1 MYQIGRCAV
10 PGFLAAYFRRVTLRN
25 HGFPNSTLYMHRDPQ
40 LVGFEVA
47 VCPWKPRGSSP
58 LCRAVGTV
66 LAQPFHRLRRRLYRV
81 RDCGSND
88 LAGKVPQMSAG
99 RPKDGQLQGKQHAA
113 GEAKKINLDR
123 WREVDV
129 VSLLDHLP
137 KLLVHTEVT
146 DIVRKGTGWQLRQL
160 AINHKALSGGRSFGH
175 QLRNVSVDVPWV
187 VSG

>member
-25 HGFPNSTLYMHRDPQ
+25 HGFPNSTLYVHRDAR

-66 LAQPFHRLRRRLYRV
+66 LAQPFHRSRRKLYRV
-81 RDCGSND
+81 LDCGSND

-99 RPKDGQLQGKQHAA
+99 PPKDGQLLGKQHAA
-113 GEAKKINLDR
+113 GKAKKVNLGR
-123 WREVDV
+123 RREVDV

-137 KLLVHTEVT
+137 KLFVYAKVA
-146 DIVRKGTGWQLRQL
+146 DVIGKGAGRQL
-160 AINHKALSGGRSFGH
+160 HQLAVNSKALSGGRSFGH
-175 QLRNVSVDVPWV
+175 QLRNVPVDVPWLV
-187 VSG
+187 